1 MGRPYP
7 WRSVMEQKVAM
18 WSTLYSERGGLRW
31 PVQWSFEWGLVPM
44 PRDQMAG
51 TLALADGFFISA
63 ESEHPDAAWQWVRFL
78 SRKMAPFQVP
88 SRRSLAESAEY
99 EQLVGRDVAVPAR
112 AAIADAILVYP
123 EVLGFETA
131 MRAMVE
137 AFAQIRTGEV
147 TPDIAMSAAQE
158 KTGH

>member
-1 MGRPYP
+1 
-7 WRSVMEQKVAM
+7 M

-31 PVQWSFEWGLVPM
+31 PVQWNFEWGLVPM

-51 TLALADGFFISA
+51 TLALTDGLFISA
-63 ESEHPDAAWQWVRFL
+63 ESEHPDVAWQWVRFL

-88 SRRSLAESAEY
+88 ARRSLAESAEY

-112 AAIADAILVYP
+112 ATIADAILVYP
-123 EVLGFETA
+123 EVLGFEA
-131 MRAMVE
+131 PLAAMVE

-147 TPDIAMSAAQE
+147 APDTAMSAAQE
-158 KTGH
+158 KAGH